1 MYKHYI
7 RLYKSYE
14 TGIYTVIQNHD
25 TTKITSQYEGCNKE
39 DGHFFTQLC
48 YNRVIKYID
57 HFSGNILPLVW

>member
-1 MYKHYI
+1 MYTFPSNNKMYKHYI

-39 DGHFFTQLC
+39 DGHFLLNF
-48 YNRVIKYID
+48 VIIE
-57 HFSGNILPLVW
+57 